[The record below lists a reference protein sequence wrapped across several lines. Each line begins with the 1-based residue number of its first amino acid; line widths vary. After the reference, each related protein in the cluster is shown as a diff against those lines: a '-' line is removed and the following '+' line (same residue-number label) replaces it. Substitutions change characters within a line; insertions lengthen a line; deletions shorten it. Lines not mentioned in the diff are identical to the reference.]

1 MKIFDVDFIAYW
13 IVLSSI
19 HYNLSNAWLPQYHN
33 TLAYIMIHHHISRRA
48 VILSKLLNEK
58 DPLDGNN
65 GFSHA
70 QNLVLTYLF
79 QGQLFS
85 PRFLG
90 KQNWILFLSAKCKF
104 KFSSFIHCLV
114 STEEEGRIVVPE
126 SSLNVLWNEKEK
138 ASASLLS
145 TCFDGLLRSTATEAA
160 AAGTLGK
167 PMSQQEGENNS
178 LCN

>member
-85 PRFLG
+85 PRCLG
-90 KQNWILFLSAKCKF
+90 KQNWIWFKREMQIQIFKLHTLSCEHGGGRPSSSAWKQPQCPLKWKRESFCKPAF
-104 KFSSFIHCLV
+104 
-114 STEEEGRIVVPE
+114 
-126 SSLNVLWNEKEK
+126 N
-138 ASASLLS
+138 
-145 TCFDGLLRSTATEAA
+145 LLRRSIALYCYWGCCCWYFRKAYVPTGGWE
-160 AAGTLGK
+160 
-167 PMSQQEGENNS
+167 QQP
-178 LCN
+178 L